1 MKLVKVDGNWRDLQ
15 KGYKDAK
22 IQQLLKEFI
31 DSDMDCAEVQD
42 FTYANANSGAAAMR
56 KSARRC
62 GYHQISAGS
71 RQGRL
76 YIYRND
82 R

>member
-1 MKLVKVDGNWRDLQ
+1 MKLVKVEG
-15 KGYKDAK
+15 KYGEYCKV
-22 IQQLLKEFI
+22 QQLLKEFI
-31 DSDMDCAEVQD
+31 ESDMDCAEVQGH
-42 FTYANANSGAAAMR
+42 TYANAHSGAAAIKKAAR
-56 KSARRC
+56 KC
-62 GYHQISAGS
+62 GYHQIAAGS